1 MNGLILNGTAS
12 ITSRE
17 IAELVDSRHPDVMR
31 SIQRLAKA
39 GTIRIPP
46 VAFSERINNL
56 GHPVQDEHYLFSGE
70 QGKRDSIIVV
80 AQLCP
85 AFTARLVDRWQ
96 ELEKRTVAPREL
108 SRMEILQMA
117 IESEQG
123 RLAAEARA
131 EELSEV
137 VAFQAP
143 KVEFH
148 DTVVAS
154 EDVLMM
160 DEAAKLLGTGRNTLM
175 KWMRRSGW
183 LRRDNQPYQ
192 DKINA
197 GLLDFKVSKEWTHP
211 ERGVQRSMTPLVTG
225 KGLARLHKIL
235 SDEHFP
241 LSGHAHRTALAT
253 QADERA
259 SRDVH

>member
-17 IAELVDSRHPDVMR
+17 IADLVDSRHDDVKR
-31 SIQRLAKA
+31 SIERLVAKGVIGSPPMAEKPTA
-39 GTIRIPP
+39 GRP
-46 VAFSERINNL
+46 VSEY
-56 GHPVQDEHYLFSGE
+56 VFSGE
-70 QGKRDSIIVV
+70 QGKRDSIVVV
-80 AQLCP
+80 AQLSP
-85 AFTARLVDRWQ
+85 EFTARLVDRWQ
-96 ELEKRTVAPREL
+96 ELESNVVAPDPMRV
-108 SRMEILQMA
+108 
-117 IESEQG
+117 
-123 RLAAEARA
+123 LADPAAMRGLLLTYTEKVIALEDKVAE
-131 EELSEV
+131 
-137 VAFQAP
+137 QAP

-148 DTVVAS
+148 DRVV
-154 EDVLMM
+154 EGDDVLMM

-211 ERGVQRSMTPLVTG
+211 KRGVQRSMTPLVTG
-225 KGLARLHKIL
+225 KGLARLHKL
-235 SDEHFP
+235 LTDEHFP
-241 LSGHAHRTALAT
+241 LSGTAHSAALVT
-253 QADERA
+253 KADERA

>member
-1 MNGLILNGTAS
+1 MNGLSLISEAS
-12 ITSRE
+12 ITSRD
-17 IAELVDSRHPDVMR
+17 IADLVDSRHSDVMR

-39 GTIRIPP
+39 ETIDLPP
-46 VAFSERINNL
+46 VAFSGRINNL
-56 GHPVQDEHYLFSGE
+56 GYSVQDEHYLFTGE

-80 AQLCP
+80 AQLSP
-85 AFTARLVDRWQ
+85 EFTARLVDRWQ
-96 ELEKRTVAPREL
+96 ELERASSAPREL
-108 SRMEILQMA
+108 SRIEILQMA
-117 IESEQG
+117 VDSEQG
-123 RLAAEARA
+123 RLAAVARV

-137 VAFQAP
+137 VALQAP

-148 DTVVAS
+148 DKVVAS

-211 ERGVQRSMTPLVTG
+211 ERGIQRSTTPLVTA
-225 KGLARLHKIL
+225 KGLDRLFRIFAGIGD
-235 SDEHFP
+235 SPIRPDFD
-241 LSGHAHRTALAT
+241 GGLAT
-253 QADERA
+253 P
-259 SRDVH
+259 SSIGHH